1 VPELSAS
8 PALLVRFPSGTTA
21 PLRERLLATLSD
33 HAVVAVHEDD
43 LDLPSTWTV
52 HFESTAERDA
62 AADAV
67 AAEAEFTLLDVSAV
81 EIEDDD
87 WARRTQA
94 DLPAIR
100 IGRVT
105 IAPPWDI
112 PPDRADV
119 LVRIEPSRGFG
130 TGRHQSTRLCVVLL
144 QARNVAG
151 LRVIDVGTG
160 SGVLAITAAK
170 LGASFVSA
178 IDSDPDAVENAREN
192 VAANAVEKIVEAHVD
207 DLVTTT
213 LPPADLVLANLT
225 GTLLA
230 QHASDLA
237 RLVKPGAALI
247 VSGFNVDEKPRVTEA
262 LSALFTVT
270 ETAEEDVWF
279 AFVLSRVT

>member
-1 VPELSAS
+1 MSAS
-8 PALLVRFPSGTTA
+8 HALLVRFPSGTTA
-21 PLRERLLATLSD
+21 PLRERLLATLTD

-43 LDLPSTWTV
+43 LDHPSTWTV
-52 HFESTAERDA
+52 HFDSAAERDA

-67 AAEAEFTLLDVSAV
+67 AAEAEFTLLDVSAI
-81 EIEDDD
+81 EIEDED

-105 IAPPWDI
+105 IAPPWDM
-112 PPDRADV
+112 PPGAADV
-119 LVRIEPSRGFG
+119 LVQIEPSRGFG
-130 TGRHQSTRLCVVLL
+130 TGHHQSTRLCVVLL

-170 LGASFVSA
+170 LGAAFVSA

-192 VAANAVEKIVEAHVD
+192 IAANAVDKVVDAHVD

-213 LPPADLVLANLT
+213 LRPADLVLANLT

-230 QHASDLA
+230 QHAADLA
-237 RLVKPGAALI
+237 RLVEPGASLI
-247 VSGFNVDEKPRVTEA
+247 VSGFNIDEKPRVTEA
-262 LSALFTVT
+262 LGPLFTVI
-270 ETAEEDVWF
+270 ETAEEDDWF
-279 AFVLSRVT
+279 AFVLSRVI